1 MISLEKSLV
10 AASFNKEEK
19 NKDGTNA
26 VIMFFVHIVCFKPHW
41 YHSHFKLSLMS
52 IIWTELRLMSHNY
65 FNLMC
70 QILKIL
76 SAYIPYVCFILCIGR
91 YVLFITTM
99 FRF

>member
-10 AASFNKEEK
+10 AAPFDKEEK

-52 IIWTELRLMSHNY
+52 II
-65 FNLMC
+65 
-70 QILKIL
+70 
-76 SAYIPYVCFILCIGR
+76 
-91 YVLFITTM
+91 
-99 FRF
+99 